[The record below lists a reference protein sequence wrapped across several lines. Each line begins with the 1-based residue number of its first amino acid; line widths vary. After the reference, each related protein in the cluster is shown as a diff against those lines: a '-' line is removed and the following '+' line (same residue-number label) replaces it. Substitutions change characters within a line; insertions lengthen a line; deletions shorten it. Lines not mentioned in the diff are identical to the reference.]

1 MAAMALAVLSIAGLA
16 TAVAAANTVVASHA
30 DDMTMPITPNSLAP
44 AECSAVITVTRLV
57 VGSGAFSGTS
67 ASELILGSPGD
78 DNINGGGGSDCILGG
93 GGNDTLTS
101 GSGSGAD
108 VLIGGPG
115 ADTLRGGSGNDW
127 LYGGSGGDSLDGGSG
142 TDRCYGGGDA
152 GDTFTRCEIS
162 GP

>member
-1 MAAMALAVLSIAGLA
+1 MAAMALAVLSIAGLV

-30 DDMTMPITPNSLAP
+30 DDMTVPITPNSLAP

-78 DNINGGGGSDCILGG
+78 DNISGGGGTDCILGG
-93 GGNDTLTS
+93 GGNDTLTG
-101 GSGSGAD
+101 GSVTD
-108 VLIGGPG
+108 VLMGGPG
-115 ADTLRGGSGNDW
+115 TDTLQGANGNDW
-127 LYGGSGGDSLDGGSG
+127 LYGGTGSDSLGGGG
-142 TDRCYGGGDA
+142 TDRCYGGGQA